1 MKKILISKKAFHYSL
16 ILGLIC
22 SVFLSL
28 GQFNAACDDLRTN
41 VLRLHIIANS
51 DSDFDQN
58 LKLKVRDAVLKQSP
72 HLFGEV
78 YDTDEAI
85 KTARRSAKEI
95 NAVAKSV
102 LEENGVEYSSETTV
116 GDSYF
121 NTREYENFTLPAGTY
136 KSLIITLGEGKGK
149 NWWCVIFP
157 EVCLPAASDVD
168 LSKSANEN
176 GCEIAYHKE
185 NYILRF
191 KTVEIYEDLK
201 NFIKN

>member
-1 MKKILISKKAFHYSL
+1 MKKIISKKAFHYSL
-16 ILGLIC
+16 VLGLIC

-28 GQFNAACDDLRTN
+28 GRFNASCDDLRAN

-51 DSDFDQN
+51 DSEFDQQ

-72 HLFGEV
+72 ELFGSSQN
-78 YDTDEAI
+78 TNEAI
-85 KTARRSAKEI
+85 KTAKNSIREI
-95 NAVAKSV
+95 NGIAEKT
-102 LEENGVEYSSETTV
+102 LLENGVNYKSETTV

-121 NTREYENFTLPAGTY
+121 NTREYENFILPAGTY
-136 KSLIITLGEGKGK
+136 KSLIITLGDGGGK

-157 EVCLPAASDVD
+157 EVCLPAASSVSLD
-168 LSKSANEN
+168 KSVNKN
-176 GCEIAYHKE
+176 GCEIAYNKE